1 VQRYETRVDDGTL
14 YVEGTAADWLEVGSL
29 DDIVAL
35 AGGET
40 YTLEYDDYGRAAD
53 WVATD
58 DEGVLS
64 FEVRETL
71 ADMSYQEDFVQALEG
86 ASLEETDEEGY
97 PRRTA
102 LFTDLMTRIWDSKG
116 NVELDLDQGQG
127 QGQG

>member
-1 VQRYETRVDDGTL
+1 MQRYETRVEDGTL

-58 DEGVLS
+58 DEGVLT
-64 FEVRETL
+64 FDVRETI

-97 PRRTA
+97 PRRTV
-102 LFTDLMTRIWDSKG
+102 LFADLMTRIWDSKG
-116 NVELDLDQGQG
+116 NVDLDLDQGQG
-127 QGQG
+127 